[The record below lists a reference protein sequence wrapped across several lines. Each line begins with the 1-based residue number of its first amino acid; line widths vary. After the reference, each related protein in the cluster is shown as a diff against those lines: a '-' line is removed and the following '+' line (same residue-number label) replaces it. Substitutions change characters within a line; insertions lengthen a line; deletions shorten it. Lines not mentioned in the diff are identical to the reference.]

1 MSYCLSSQLQTAL
14 PLLPAAKRPS
24 LSPMIP
30 NIFSAMYTCRWHCTM
45 MTQRVYIY
53 QVDGTQVI
61 SRNATL
67 CSNSSSVKQQE
78 LPLDHCCL
86 CVVQKCCTIHRGGKQ
101 GPAIAK
107 SSNAMA
113 AISSLLIQIP
123 SAAYQQ
129 QPAATHLLQQKRSPK
144 RFLLPSEVPSVL
156 VTFGSLCRSG
166 KETNKEEVLK
176 ECCSADT
183 TTTRCCCANQGST
196 ICCDCDCD
204 FFLLDRHTSTMTA
217 PPRSFLHT

>member
-53 QVDGTQVI
+53 KVDGAQVI
-61 SRNATL
+61 SRNAIL
-67 CSNSSSVKQQE
+67 YSNLSSVKQQE

-86 CVVQKCCTIHRGGKQ
+86 CVVQKCCAIQRGGEQ

-107 SSNAMA
+107 SGNAMA
-113 AISSLLIQIP
+113 AISSLRIQIP
-123 SAAYQQ
+123 STASQQ
-129 QPAATHLLQQKRSPK
+129 QPAAAHLLQQKRSPK
-144 RFLLPSEVPSVL
+144 RFLLPLEVPSVL
-156 VTFGSLCRSG
+156 VDQGK
-166 KETNKEEVLK
+166 KETKK
-176 ECCSADT
+176 KS
-183 TTTRCCCANQGST
+183 
-196 ICCDCDCD
+196 
-204 FFLLDRHTSTMTA
+204 
-217 PPRSFLHT
+217 

>member
-1 MSYCLSSQLQTAL
+1 MT
-14 PLLPAAKRPS
+14 
-24 LSPMIP
+24 P

-53 QVDGTQVI
+53 QVDGAQVI

-86 CVVQKCCTIHRGGKQ
+86 CVVQKCCAMQRGGKQ

-107 SSNAMA
+107 SGSD
-113 AISSLLIQIP
+113 SSHIP
-123 SAAYQQ
+123 SAAYQQQ

-144 RFLLPSEVPSVL
+144 QLLLPLEVPSVL
-156 VTFGSLCRSG
+156 VTFGSLCRSR
-166 KETNKEEVLK
+166 KEKNKEEVLK

-204 FFLLDRHTSTMTA
+204 FFLWIATQVL
-217 PPRSFLHT
+217 